1 MAQKK
6 GGGSTRNGRDSK
18 PKMLGVKAF
27 GGELI
32 SAGSIIVRQRG
43 TRFHPGSNVGVG
55 KDHTLFALVDGHVS
69 FGTKGALSKSTVN
82 VSIDAGS
89 IDMDHDKLNDH
100 LKTKDFFDVATQPKL
115 TFKSTKVEP
124 RGENAFTLTGD
135 LSLLGVTRPV
145 TLEVT
150 MKKLDAHP
158 FAKRPAI
165 GFHAEGTIKRSDFGM
180 SYILGPVADV
190 VKIRIDTETVQAA
203 PAAEAAKS

>member
-1 MAQKK
+1 MKK
-6 GGGSTRNGRDSK
+6 LLASLIAATVFASAPVVAADRYEFDAGHTSILFFVEHMGLSEMQGEFRKFD
-18 PKMLGVKAF
+18 
-27 GGELI
+27 GEL
-32 SAGSIIVRQRG
+32 
-43 TRFHPGSNVGVG
+43 
-55 KDHTLFALVDGHVS
+55 LVDG
-69 FGTKGALSKSTVN
+69 ADLSKSTVN
-82 VSIDAGS
+82 VSIDAAS

-100 LKTKDFFDVATQPKL
+100 LKTKDFFDVAAQPKL